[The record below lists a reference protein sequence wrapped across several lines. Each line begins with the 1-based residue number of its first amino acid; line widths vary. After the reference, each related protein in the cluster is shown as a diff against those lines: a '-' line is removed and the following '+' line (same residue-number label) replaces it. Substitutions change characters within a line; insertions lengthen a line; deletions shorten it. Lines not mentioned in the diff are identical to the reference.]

1 MINYIIE
8 NANWISEYM
17 HTWQYAVE
25 VAFAALLVPQ
35 AIYEI
40 RKGIKELKDRKNH

>member
-1 MINYIIE
+1 MINYILT
-8 NANWISEYM
+8 NANQIWEYM

-35 AIYEI
+35 VIYEI
-40 RKGIKELKDRKNH
+40 RKGIKELKDRKH